1 MMEFT
6 FEEAETLLTKNLKTA
21 TENLGVVEQQLSFL
35 RDQITTSE
43 VGFQRPK
50 TLRFEV
56 VQTAL
61 VAIRDCIIVSTPS
74 VQTALVAIRDC
85 IIVSTPPRVH
95 TPHAFESPIL
105 CTTH

>member
-43 VGFQRPK
+43 VGF
-50 TLRFEV
+50 
-56 VQTAL
+56 
-61 VAIRDCIIVSTPS
+61 
-74 VQTALVAIRDC
+74 
-85 IIVSTPPRVH
+85 
-95 TPHAFESPIL
+95 
-105 CTTH
+105 